1 MPTLTSVTMS
11 TNSPRRCSRR
21 FSACTCTDT
30 VSVTR
35 IGRYW
40 VMWFSMCTEPIA
52 AKGKSKP
59 VTSDITVGNVNAN
72 G

>member
-1 MPTLTSVTMS
+1 MS
-11 TNSPRRCSRR
+11 TSSPRRCSRR
-21 FSACTCTDT
+21 FSACTPTET

-52 AKGKSKP
+52 AKGKSNP
-59 VTSDITVGNVNAN
+59 VTNDITVGNVNAK

>member
-1 MPTLTSVTMS
+1 MHLD
-11 TNSPRRCSRR
+11 
-21 FSACTCTDT
+21 AET
-30 VSVTR
+30 VSVTA
-35 IGRYW
+35 IGRCW

-59 VTSDITVGNVNAN
+59 VTSDITVGNVSAN